1 MLVDEIA
8 RAVQS
13 APRSRLA
20 ELAATIW
27 RAYGAGAIGE
37 ADAQGLAEAVEAR
50 KHIPTVPTQPRR
62 VGSRPRARES
72 LERRRRWVSSGWVPP
87 TIACRFTAGELAALS
102 VVAAQVAKHG
112 RCDLAL
118 DHIAALAGVGRTT
131 VRNALGEARRL
142 GFITVEVR
150 RLRAF
155 RNDTNLIRI
164 TASAWQSWL
173 SMRRSTPGQGVGVG
187 AKPCAARNT
196 HISYEGKKGRTQL
209 VGLKGRGQN
218 TVSKARVSSPGL
230 SAARRGMP

>member
-1 MLVDEIA
+1 MLTDEIA

-13 APRSRLA
+13 APQSRLA

-37 ADAQGLAEAVEAR
+37 TDAQALAEAVEAR
-50 KHIPTVPTQPRR
+50 KRIPAVPTQPRR
-62 VGSRPRARES
+62 VGSRPRAPES
-72 LERRRRWVSSGWVPP
+72 LERRRRWVASGWVPP
-87 TIACRFTAGELAALS
+87 TIACRFTAGELSALS
-102 VVAAQVAKHG
+102 VVAAQVARHG

-142 GFITVEVR
+142 GFLTVEVR

-155 RNDTNLIRI
+155 RNDTNVVRI
-164 TASAWQSWL
+164 TVSAWQSWI

-187 AKPCAARNT
+187 AKPCAARDT
-196 HISYEGKKGRTQL
+196 HISYEGRKGRAQAVNL
-209 VGLKGRGQN
+209 DGRGRG
-218 TVSKARVSSPGL
+218 TVSKTSVSSPWL
-230 SAARRGMP
+230 SAARPGMP